1 MGTKMLNK
9 YLYTTA
15 FALFLI
21 PTVAWGSS
29 TVRTGEMISVSPD
42 QIVED
47 DFYGMGNSV
56 LVSGEVVGD
65 LLVGSA
71 ELTVNGKVGSDLT
84 VASARVDIHGTVNDD
99 VRILAGEVLVAGEVK
114 GDLVV
119 VAKALKVLDSAK
131 IEGDILFFGTDADIS
146 GVVGG
151 NIFGNTKEKIRV
163 DGEVKGDI
171 DIKTL
176 ALTLGDKANI
186 GGGVKYTSLN
196 ELTRAQNA
204 HVNKDIVRN
213 DPISDV
219 EGSNIIKNIL
229 ILFFIL
235 GFSSLVTYLFFPGFM
250 RKVIVNTRTH
260 LLRNTIIGFAVL
272 FLMPIAASILIIS
285 ILGGLLGGILLMVYF
300 LLLIASII
308 LMGATAGSF
317 IARTTANNY
326 GDVPILFVLLGAFSL
341 IALLFIPIVGPIIF
355 VGLLLMTL
363 GSLTVNIYRF
373 LRNS

>member
-29 TVRTGEMISVSPD
+29 TVRTGEIISVSPD

-56 LVSGEVVGD
+56 VVSGEVVGD

-71 ELTVNGKVGSDLT
+71 ELTVNGKVGSDMT

-99 VRILAGEVLVAGEVK
+99 ARILAGEVLVAGEVK

-119 VAKALKVLDSAK
+119 VAKTLKVLDSAK

-151 NIFGNTKEKIRV
+151 NIFGSINEKIRV

-171 DIKTL
+171 DVKTL

-219 EGSNIIKNIL
+219 EEGNIFKDVL
-229 ILFFIL
+229 VVFFVL
-235 GFSSLVTYLFFPGFM
+235 GFSSLVTYLFFQGFM

-285 ILGGLLGGILLMVYF
+285 ILGGLLGGILLMIYF

-317 IARTTANNY
+317 IARTTADNY